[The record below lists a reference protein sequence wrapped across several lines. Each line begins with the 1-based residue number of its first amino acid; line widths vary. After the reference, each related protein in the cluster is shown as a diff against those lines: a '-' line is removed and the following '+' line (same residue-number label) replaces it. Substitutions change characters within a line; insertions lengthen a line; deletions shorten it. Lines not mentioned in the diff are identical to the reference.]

1 MKITIVGAGH
11 VGLAYATL
19 LSQKYEVV
27 ALDINK
33 EVVTKINKRICPISD
48 KYIEQYFKE
57 KKLNLKSTND
67 YKLAFKDAKYIIIC
81 TPTNYDEINSSFDT
95 SLVEEII
102 KKIKNM
108 KINTTIIIKST
119 IPIGFIDNM
128 KEKYKINNLI
138 FSPEFLREG
147 MGLYDNL
154 YPSRIIIGEKSKRA
168 EEFANILKDVALKK
182 DITIKFMNPTEAEAV
197 KLFSNAYLALRI
209 AYFNELDTFAELK
222 GLNTKDIIE
231 GVCLDPRIGFFY
243 NNPSFGY
250 GGYCLPKDTKQL
262 LTNFETIPQNL
273 FKAIVNSNDTRKKHI
288 VDMVL
293 AKKPKTVG
301 VYRLTSKKNIDNF
314 KDSAVQNIMKLIAD
328 NNVKIIIY
336 EPMLEEKTYLE
347 YKVVNNLYEFK
358 KLSDII
364 IANRLANEI
373 LDVRKK
379 VYTRDIYNIN

>member
-347 YKVVNNLYEFK
+347 YKIVNNLYEFK

-364 IANRLANEI
+364 IANRLADEI